1 MKKISQF
8 ISLVFHPLL
17 LTTYLVL
24 MLGLLFP
31 PMLML
36 PHDKLWVFAVVIFGI
51 TFFLPALNLLI
62 FRQFNIISSLAMSNR
77 KDRTTPFIFIAI
89 LYVMVAAL
97 FVYRIHLSI
106 NFTKIMIITSALV
119 VVTCL
124 VTFFYKVSVHSL
136 AIWGAVGIILP
147 INKTAGENLILA
159 TVALIVIAGL
169 VMAARLQ
176 LNAHT
181 PREILVGALTGFAI
195 GFGGMILLF

>member
-1 MKKISQF
+1 MTKLSQLIS
-8 ISLVFHPLL
+8 IVFHPLL

-24 MLGLLFP
+24 VFGFLFP

-36 PHDKLWVFAVVIFGI
+36 PHDKLFVFAGVIFAI
-51 TFFLPALNLLI
+51 TFALPALNLII
-62 FRQFNIISSLAMSNR
+62 FRQFKIISSLSMSDR

-97 FVYRIHLSI
+97 FVYRIHLSV
-106 NFTKIMIITSALV
+106 NFTKIMIITSTLV

-124 VTFFYKVSVHSL
+124 ITFFYKVSVHSL
-136 AIWGAVGIILP
+136 AMWGAVGIILP
-147 INKTAGENLILA
+147 LNKVAGGSLLYA
-159 TVALIVIAGL
+159 TIALVLIAGL
-169 VMAARLQ
+169 VMTARLQ

-195 GFGGMILLF
+195 GYAGILFIF